1 MRKSSTALRSA
12 SLLILMLLT
21 CIIGSPA
28 PVTAGSM
35 GLLVPAYFYPGTG
48 APGGVG
54 DGWAAMDAAAGKVP
68 ITAIFNPDSG
78 PLPGPADPNYVN
90 AMTNLESAGGKV
102 VAYVYTDYTNIPI
115 ATVEGEIS
123 TYITQYGK
131 LINGIFLDGMTND
144 NSASDIAYYHTLYM
158 YIKGL
163 SASYQVIGNPG
174 TSSVPAYLTPSTQG
188 ADTLVT
194 YENNVAYYKGTP
206 PPTWVTSYPANDF
219 ANIVYDAS
227 STQSMM
233 AAVTLAAQRNVG
245 YVYVTDQ
252 TLPNPYAQL
261 PSYWDQE
268 VAAIAEASVPE
279 PGSAMIM
286 ASGFMLTAVSIAVRR
301 WIFARADRKRLEGC
315 PG

>member
-1 MRKSSTALRSA
+1 
-12 SLLILMLLT
+12 
-21 CIIGSPA
+21 
-28 PVTAGSM
+28 
-35 GLLVPAYFYPGTG
+35 
-48 APGGVG
+48 
-54 DGWAAMDAAAGKVP
+54 
-68 ITAIFNPDSG
+68 
-78 PLPGPADPNYVN
+78 
-90 AMTNLESAGGKV
+90 MTNLEAAGGKV

-144 NSASDIAYYHTLYM
+144 NSASDIAYYHTLYT

-163 SASYQVIGNPG
+163 SSSYQVIGNPG
-174 TSSVPAYLTPSTQG
+174 TSSVPAYLTPGTQG

-194 YENNVAYYKGTP
+194 YENDVAYYKGTP
-206 PPTWVTSYPANDF
+206 PPSWVTSYPANDF
-219 ANIVYDAS
+219 ANIMYNES

-233 AAVTLAAQRNVG
+233 ADVALAAERNVG

-268 VAAIAEASVPE
+268 VAAVASVPE
-279 PGSAMIM
+279 PGALTIM
-286 ASGFMLTAVSIAVRR
+286 ASGCMFTMLCVAMRR
-301 WIFARADRKRLEGC
+301 RIRRRRQQG
-315 PG
+315 